1 MTLTSVNLILS
12 LLPQPKAPLIKTLP
26 TSTINIHN
34 IVQFLKASIP
44 LMEVRYNAKNASKSV
59 FSKTPIYFVF
69 ERETIGC

>member
-1 MTLTSVNLILS
+1 MSYSKRQQRNHCS
-12 LLPQPKAPLIKTLP
+12 RFLPPLIKTLP

-69 ERETIGC
+69 EREATGR